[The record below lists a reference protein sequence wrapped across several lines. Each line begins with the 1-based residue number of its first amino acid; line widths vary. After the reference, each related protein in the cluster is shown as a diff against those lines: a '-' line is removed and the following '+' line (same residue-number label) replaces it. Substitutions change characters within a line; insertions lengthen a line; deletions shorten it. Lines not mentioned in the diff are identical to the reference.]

1 MADRPTKVPE
11 WATDPGADVV
21 EPPEAK
27 KEIGW
32 QQGEKPPAGFFN
44 WLFAQLTQWIA
55 WFAQEIEERTEG
67 GISVPGG
74 VESPSVQANLVLA
87 NQISSSYVGTA
98 GVGEEPGL
106 WATGGPNAPAV
117 IGVGKA
123 GQAGG
128 RFEGT
133 FGVRA
138 ETYGNSSSAGHA
150 AAVEAWVLSEADGL
164 ALHCK
169 PSTNPLPLRGA
180 ILIEPS
186 NRPSQPARGEIY
198 IDAQSNRLRWWDGA
212 AWVDISIDS
221 EESARHVVGDPG
233 EPELGDGW
241 EVLPT
246 DVHEAPAF
254 YFDGR
259 RVWLSGFVRRNGYA
273 AKTMFTLPVG
283 RRPGRMVGFYGVTG
297 RPEVWI
303 SISDTGEVQ
312 TENVFEDDVPVLF
325 DVSLHGLSFEVAS

>member
-1 MADRPTKVPE
+1 MADRPTQVPE

-44 WLFAQLTQWIA
+44 WLFAQLTRWIA
-55 WFAQEIEERTEG
+55 WFAQEIKERTEG

-87 NQISSSYVGTA
+87 SQISSSFVATA

-123 GQAGG
+123 GQSGG

-138 ETYGNSSSAGHA
+138 ETYGNSSAAGHA

-186 NRPSQPARGEIY
+186 NEPSQPARGEIY

-221 EESARHVVGDPG
+221 EESARHVVGAPG
-233 EPELGDGW
+233 EPALEPGWIDG
-241 EVLPT
+241 P
-246 DVHEAPAF
+246 APRYPPSF
-254 YFDGR
+254 YRDGR
-259 RVWLSGFVRRNGYA
+259 RVWLDGNIQHSASAGDLAFV
-273 AKTMFTLPVG
+273 LPVG
-283 RRPGRMVGFYGVTG
+283 FRPAAPVIFDYPVNFAGGALRIQPDGSVEVFGVG
-297 RPEVWI
+297 
-303 SISDTGEVQ
+303 S
-312 TENVFEDDVPVLF
+312 NVAN
-325 DVSLHGLSFEVAS
+325 VSLAGLSFEVAP

>member
-11 WATDPGADVV
+11 WATGPGADVV

-32 QQGEKPPAGFFN
+32 QQGEKPPAGYFN
-44 WLFAQLTQWIA
+44 WLFALLTRWIA
-55 WFAQEIEERTEG
+55 WFAQEIKGRTAG
-67 GISVPGG
+67 GIEVPGG
-74 VESPSVQANLVLA
+74 VLTKRLVADGGPGATEASLLA
-87 NQISSSYVGTA
+87 QGRGVDAPGGEFVGNGPLIA
-98 GVGEEPGL
+98 RSQSGVLPAVRVEVDGS
-106 WATGGPNAPAV
+106 ATGPALTLTRAHAGIAPSRGLFHLGSQLTPAAPLDGD
-117 IGVGKA
+117 IYRSPGTGGGLYLRRG
-123 GQAGG
+123 GQW
-128 RFEGT
+128 
-133 FGVRA
+133 VPIVLPSS
-138 ETYGNSSSAGHA
+138 ET
-150 AAVEAWVLSEADGL
+150 
-164 ALHCK
+164 
-169 PSTNPLPLRGA
+169 
-180 ILIEPS
+180 
-186 NRPSQPARGEIY
+186 AR
-198 IDAQSNRLRWWDGA
+198 
-212 AWVDISIDS
+212 V
-221 EESARHVVGDPG
+221 VVGDPG
-233 EPELGDGW
+233 APKLGDGW

-312 TENVFEDDVPVLF
+312 TENVLENDVPVLF